1 MVLPFRLAG
10 FLSQDALGSLKEI
23 RAAFVE
29 PATSTRFPVWAAAT
43 KSKSHRKLVG
53 LGSALSQYS
62 KSPTDL
68 LFDQAIQNCRSTPP
82 NAKVSRA
89 KTRTSPERKSKS
101 LGRPCRSAERRAGDR
116 SVSQCT
122 LRRP

>member
-53 LGSALSQYS
+53 LGSALSQYI
-62 KSPTDL
+62 KSPTAL
-68 LFDQAIQNCRSTPP
+68 LFDQAIQKCGSTPSK
-82 NAKVSRA
+82 AKVSRA
-89 KTRTSPERKSKS
+89 KSRPSKERNSHCR
-101 LGRPCRSAERRAGDR
+101 GRPCRRKPGRRSPPR
-116 SVSQCT
+116 
-122 LRRP
+122 LRQPTR